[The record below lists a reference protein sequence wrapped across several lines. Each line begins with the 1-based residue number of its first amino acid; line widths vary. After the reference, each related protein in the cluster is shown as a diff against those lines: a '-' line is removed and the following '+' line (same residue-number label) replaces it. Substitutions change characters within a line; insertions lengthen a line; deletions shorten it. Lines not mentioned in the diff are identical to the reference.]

1 MANNQK
7 YKTTPKTQS
16 NKKTY
21 VVLGIAL
28 GTLSLAGFG
37 YWYFKGRK
45 GAVIENKD
53 TDLFHNMASNTPP
66 TLTTPTTKP
75 STASNQF
82 PLKLNSKGD
91 LVKQLQN
98 ELIKKYGSSIL
109 PKFGADGF
117 FGKELETALVSK
129 GFSKTVDSTEFN
141 QIVALNS
148 STSETATAPTKSGLS
163 DTVKENINITKNIWL
178 YSSTKN
184 LAKLLEQLKR
194 ITTIEE
200 YKAVNDLFKTI
211 RLHGVRQTI
220 VNGTLNSF
228 SDDTSKQLIRLEFTR
243 IGLKYDGDKWT
254 LSGFFKRQIFTRQPT
269 VIRNRYN
276 AQLEVP
282 TNTILGEEQDSI
294 NGITTFRTINNEVL
308 TVPTKHIHYV

>member
-1 MANNQK
+1 MANNQT

-28 GTLSLAGFG
+28 GTLSLAGLG

-53 TDLFHNMASNTPP
+53 TDLFHNMANNDTP
-66 TLTTPTTKP
+66 TLPTHTTKP
-75 STASNQF
+75 STTSSQF

-98 ELIKKYGSSIL
+98 ELIKKYGKAIL
-109 PKFGADGF
+109 PKYGADGY
-117 FGKELETALVSK
+117 FGKELETALASK
-129 GFSKTVDSTEFN
+129 GFSKTVDATEFN
-141 QIVALNS
+141 KVVALNS
-148 STSETATAPTKSGLS
+148 SASETGNKPTKNGLS
-163 DTVKENINITKNIWL
+163 DKVKENIDITKNIWL
-178 YSSTKN
+178 YSSIKN
-184 LAKLLEQLKR
+184 LTKLLEQLKR
-194 ITTIEE
+194 INSIDE

-211 RLHGVRQTI
+211 RLHEVRQTI

-228 SDDTSKQLIRLEFTR
+228 SDDTSKQLIRQEFTR

-282 TNTILGEEQDSI
+282 SNTILGEEEDSM
-294 NGITTFRTINNEVL
+294 NGITSFRTINNEVL
-308 TVPTKHIHYV
+308 TVPTKHINYV